1 MLKIENVLIELELE
15 PINFGRKLL
24 ISFGLT
30 RADRII
36 KIGFL
41 TLWATLQV
49 LIQIVASSLTLLTEA
64 AVATELT

>member
-1 MLKIENVLIELELE
+1 MLEIEDVLIELELE
-15 PINFGRKLL
+15 PINFSRKLL

-41 TLWATLQV
+41 TLWTTLQV
-49 LIQIVASSLTLLTEA
+49 FI
-64 AVATELT
+64 